1 MSSTYGGTRDTFRE
15 TVKDAKDA
23 ARESGKAAYEAGG
36 NIQAD
41 LDTLRSDVRRLTD
54 QLSEIVASKGTA
66 AWNRARSNIEGLVS
80 DASSKGQDAVDAVR
94 EVGDNLADAVNR
106 VVEETALHDACTR
119 GGHRLSLWRHMAPL
133 SAARSLKPLAH
144 GRACHGHP
152 RRSSRR
158 QVVDGRNRSGHDGV
172 SRNELKRWAAG
183 CVRLPSTR
191 SFALA

>member
-1 MSSTYGGTRDTFRE
+1 MSSTYGGTRDTLRE

-23 ARESGKAAYEAGG
+23 ARESGKAAYAASE

-94 EVGDNLADAVNR
+94 EVGDNLADAID
-106 VVEETALHDACTR
+106 E
-119 GGHRLSLWRHMAPL
+119 
-133 SAARSLKPLAH
+133 SLK
-144 GRACHGHP
+144 
-152 RRSSRR
+152 
-158 QVVDGRNRSGHDGV
+158 
-172 SRNELKRWAAG
+172 KRPYTT
-183 CVRLPSTR
+183 L
-191 SFALA
+191 ALAVGIGFLFGATWRR